1 MSLIDLIFGKPLSN
15 QADEQERV
23 GPAAGI
29 PIFGLDGLGSAAY
42 GPEAALTVLLGLGAL
57 GIHYVVP
64 LSSAII
70 VVLGIVYFSYRQTI
84 AAYPTGAGAYTVA
97 SENLGTFSG
106 LLAAAALMID
116 YVLVAAVGIAAG
128 VGALVSAVPSWQP
141 HTLLF
146 CLIILATIAFINL
159 RGVRSAGLAFMA
171 PTYVF
176 VACLLLTIG
185 VGVAQT
191 ILSGGTPMPV
201 DAPPR
206 IPPATEALGAWLLLR
221 AFASGCT
228 AMTGVEAVSNG
239 VGAFREPKVK
249 SAQITLSVIIGILM
263 MLLAGI
269 AFLCQAYHIGATVPD
284 QPGYASVL
292 SQLVEAVAGRGLF
305 YYVTIG
311 SVVMVL
317 VLQANT
323 AFAGFPRLCHAV
335 SRDGYLPV
343 SLAVRGRRLVYSQ
356 GIYALAL
363 ISAVLLIAFSGITD
377 RLIPLFAIGA
387 FLSFT
392 LSQAGM
398 VEHWRRKRGPY
409 FRHSM
414 FINGL
419 GAVAT
424 AITLGIVIVSK
435 FTEGAWITL
444 LVVPILLTMMY
455 KIRSHYDRV
464 TQEIDHPAPLIVD
477 NLISPLAVVPIQ
489 QWSKV
494 AQKTLRYALALS
506 PDVVALHIDSGESCD
521 LPPRWRELVE
531 EPAQKADLPV
541 PRLVVLK
548 SPYRLVVRPIL
559 QFVLDLEA
567 RNPGRPIAVIV
578 PELVEKHWWQYFL
591 HRQHGR
597 LLSLLLIFKGNQRI
611 SIINVPWHL
620 DAPPSRGFQASP
632 RNRPTETRHTET
644 PQRVA

>member
-29 PIFGLDGLGSAAY
+29 PIFGLDALGSASY
-42 GPEAALTVLLGLGAL
+42 GPEAALTALLALGAM

-64 LSSAII
+64 LSTAII
-70 VVLGIVYFSYRQTI
+70 VVLAIVYFSYRQTI
-84 AAYPTGAGAYTVA
+84 AAYPAGAGAYTVA
-97 SENLGTFSG
+97 SENLGTFPG
-106 LLAAAALMID
+106 LLAGAALMID

-128 VGALVSAVPSWQP
+128 VGALVSAIPAWQP
-141 HTLLF
+141 HTLMI
-146 CLIILATIAFINL
+146 CLVILAVITVVNL

-171 PTYVF
+171 PTYMF
-176 VACLLLTIG
+176 VGCLLLTIG
-185 VGVAQT
+185 VGIAKT

-201 DAPPR
+201 DAPPH

-239 VGAFREPKVK
+239 VGTFREPKVK
-249 SAQITLSVIIGILM
+249 SAQVTLSVIIGILM
-263 MLLAGI
+263 MLLAGV
-269 AFLCQAYHIGATVPD
+269 AFLCQAYHIGATSPD
-284 QPGYASVL
+284 QPGYESVL
-292 SQLVEAVAGRGLF
+292 SQLVAAVAGRGLF

-311 SVVMVL
+311 SIVL
-317 VLQANT
+317 VLALQANT
-323 AFAGFPRLCHAV
+323 AFADFPRLCHAV

-363 ISAVLLIAFSGITD
+363 ISALLLIAFGGITD

-398 VEHWRRKRGPY
+398 VAHWRKMRGPY
-409 FRHSM
+409 FRQSM
-414 FINGL
+414 FINGI
-419 GAVAT
+419 GAIAT
-424 AITLGIVIVSK
+424 AITLGVVVVSK

-444 LVVPILLTMMY
+444 LVVPILLAMMY

-464 TQEIDHPAPLIVD
+464 SQEIAHPDPLVVD

-506 PDVVALHIDSGESCD
+506 PDVLALHIDSGETCD

-531 EPAQKADLPV
+531 EPARKAELPV

-548 SPYRLVVRPIL
+548 SPYRFVVRPIL
-559 QFVLDLEA
+559 DYVLDLEA
-567 RNPGRPIAVIV
+567 RNPDRPIAVVV

-620 DAPPSRGFQASP
+620 DAPPSRGFKNIPEKRQIERS
-632 RNRPTETRHTET
+632 ETET
-644 PQRVA
+644 PERVA

>member
-15 QADEQERV
+15 QADEKERV

-29 PIFGLDGLGSAAY
+29 PIFGLDALGSAAY
-42 GPEAALTVLLGLGAL
+42 GPEAALTVLLALGVL

-64 LSSAII
+64 LSTAII
-70 VVLGIVYFSYRQTI
+70 VLLAIVYFSYRQTV
-84 AAYPTGAGAYTVA
+84 AAYPSGAGAYTVA
-97 SENLGTFSG
+97 SENLGTFPG

-116 YVLVAAVGIAAG
+116 YVLVVAVGIAAG
-128 VGALVSAVPSWQP
+128 VGALVSAIPGWQP
-141 HTLLF
+141 HTLLL
-146 CLIILATIAFINL
+146 CLIILAIITFVNL
-159 RGVRSAGLAFMA
+159 RGVRSAGLVFML

-176 VACLLLTIG
+176 VASLLLTIG
-185 VGVAQT
+185 IGIAKT
-191 ILSGGTPMPV
+191 ILSGGTPVPV
-201 DAPPR
+201 DAPPQL
-206 IPPATEALGAWLLLR
+206 PPATEALGAWLLLR
-221 AFASGCT
+221 ALASGCT

-284 QPGYASVL
+284 QPGYESVL
-292 SQLVEAVAGRGLF
+292 SQLIAAVAGRGLF

-311 SVVMVL
+311 SVVLVL
-317 VLQANT
+317 ALQANT

-335 SRDGYLPV
+335 SRDGYLPI

-356 GIYALAL
+356 GIYSLTIIA
-363 ISAVLLIAFSGITD
+363 AVLLVAFGGITD

-398 VEHWRRKRGPY
+398 VEHWRKVRGPY
-409 FRHSM
+409 FRQSM
-414 FINGL
+414 FVNGV
-419 GAVAT
+419 GAIAT
-424 AITLGIVIVSK
+424 AITLAIVIVSK
-435 FTEGAWITL
+435 FAEGAWITL

-455 KIRSHYDRV
+455 KIRAHYERV
-464 TQEIDHPAPLIVD
+464 SQEIAHPAPLEVD

-489 QWSKV
+489 QWSRV
-494 AQKTLRYALALS
+494 AQKTLRYAMAMS
-506 PDVVALHIDSGESCD
+506 PDIIALHIDSGESCD
-521 LPPRWRELVE
+521 LPSRWRELVE
-531 EPAQKADLPV
+531 EPASKSDLPV
-541 PRLVVLK
+541 PRLIVLK
-548 SPYRLVVRPIL
+548 SPYRFVVRPIL
-559 QFVLDLEA
+559 DFVIDLEA
-567 RNPGRPIAVIV
+567 QNPSRPIAVV
-578 PELVEKHWWQYFL
+578 LPELVEKHWWQYFL

-620 DAPPSRGFQASP
+620 DAPPSRTYQRLPAQ
-632 RNRPTETRHTET
+632 RRTEEQVET
-644 PQRVA
+644 PERVA

>member
-15 QADEQERV
+15 QADEKERV

-29 PIFGLDGLGSAAY
+29 PIFGLDALGSAAY
-42 GPEAALTVLLGLGAL
+42 GPEAALTVLFGLGAL

-70 VVLGIVYFSYRQTI
+70 VLLAIVYFSYRQTI
-84 AAYPTGAGAYTVA
+84 AAYPNGAGAYTVA
-97 SENLGTFSG
+97 SENLGTFPG

-128 VGALVSAVPSWQP
+128 VGAMVSAIPSLQP
-141 HTLLF
+141 HTLLL
-146 CLIILATIAFINL
+146 CLIILATIAFVNL

-176 VACLLLTIG
+176 VACLLLMIG

-191 ILSGGTPMPV
+191 ILSGGTPTPV
-201 DAPPR
+201 DAPPHL
-206 IPPATEALGAWLLLR
+206 PPTTEALGAWLLLR

-228 AMTGVEAVSNG
+228 AMTGVEAVSTG
-239 VGAFREPKVK
+239 VNAFREPNVK

-263 MLLAGI
+263 TLLAGI
-269 AFLCQAYHIGATVPD
+269 AFLCQAYHIGATIPD
-284 QPGYASVL
+284 QPGYESVL
-292 SQLVEAVAGRGLF
+292 SQLVAAVAGRGLF

-311 SVVMVL
+311 SVVLVL

-335 SRDGYLPV
+335 ARDGYLPIT
-343 SLAVRGRRLVYSQ
+343 LGVRGRRLVYSQ
-356 GIYALAL
+356 GIYALTI
-363 ISAVLLIAFSGITD
+363 ISAVLLAAFGGITD

-398 VEHWRRKRGPY
+398 VAHWRRKRGRY
-409 FRHSM
+409 FLPSM
-414 FINGL
+414 LISGL
-419 GAVAT
+419 GAIAT
-424 AITLGIVIVSK
+424 AVTLGVVIVSK

-444 LVVPILLTMMY
+444 LVVPILLAMMY
-455 KIRSHYDRV
+455 KIRQHYDRV
-464 TQEIDHPAPLIVD
+464 AQEIAHPAPLEVE

-506 PDVVALHIDSGESCD
+506 PDVVALHIDSGEHCD
-521 LPPRWRELVE
+521 LPAKWRELVE
-531 EPAQKADLPV
+531 QPARHADLPV
-541 PRLVVLK
+541 PRLVVVK
-548 SPYRLVVRPIL
+548 SPYRFIVQPIL
-559 QFVLDLEA
+559 DFVLDLEA
-567 RNPGRPIAVIV
+567 QNPGRPIAVV
-578 PELVEKHWWQYFL
+578 LPELVEKHWWQYFL

-620 DAPPSRGFQASP
+620 DAPPSRVFQNLPES
-632 RNRPTETRHTET
+632 RETET
-644 PQRVA
+644 PERVA

>member
-15 QADEQERV
+15 QADEHERV

-29 PIFGLDGLGSAAY
+29 PIFGLDALGSAAY
-42 GPEAALTVLLGLGAL
+42 GPEAALTALLGLGAL
-57 GIHYVVP
+57 GVHYVVP

-70 VVLGIVYFSYRQTI
+70 LLLAIVYFSYRQTI
-84 AAYPTGAGAYTVA
+84 AAYPSGAGAYTVA
-97 SENLGTFSG
+97 SENLGVFPG

-128 VGALVSAVPSWQP
+128 VGALVSAIPSLQP
-141 HTLLF
+141 HTLLL
-146 CLIILATIAFINL
+146 CLIILAIVAFVNL
-159 RGVRSAGLAFMA
+159 RGVRSAGLAFMM

-176 VACLLLTIG
+176 VACLLLTIA
-185 VGVAQT
+185 VGVVQT

-201 DAPPR
+201 DAPPPL
-206 IPPATEALGAWLLLR
+206 PPATEALGIWLLLR

-263 MLLAGI
+263 ALLAGI

-284 QPGYASVL
+284 QPGYQSVL
-292 SQLVEAVAGRGLF
+292 SQLVAAVAGRGIF

-311 SVVMVL
+311 SIVL
-317 VLQANT
+317 VLALQANT
-323 AFAGFPRLCHAV
+323 AFADFPRLCHAV
-335 SRDGYLPV
+335 SRDGYLPI

-356 GIYALAL
+356 GIYALTM
-363 ISAVLLIAFSGITD
+363 ISADLLLAFGGITD

-398 VEHWRRKRGPY
+398 VAHWRKKRGRY

-414 FINGL
+414 LINGL
-419 GAVAT
+419 GALAT
-424 AITLGIVIVSK
+424 AITLGVVIVSK
-435 FTEGAWITL
+435 FAEGAWITL
-444 LVVPILLTMMY
+444 LVVPILLIMMY
-455 KIRSHYDRV
+455 KIRTHYDRV
-464 TQEIDHPAPLIVD
+464 AQEISHPAPLAVD

-489 QWSKV
+489 QWSRV
-494 AQKTLRYALALS
+494 AQKTLRYAMALS
-506 PDVVALHIDSGESCD
+506 PDVVALHIDSGDVCD

-531 EPAQKADLPV
+531 EPAAKADLPV
-541 PRLVVLK
+541 PRLVVIK
-548 SPYRLVVRPIL
+548 SPYRLFIRPIL
-559 QFVLDLEA
+559 NFVLELEA
-567 RNPGRPIAVIV
+567 QNPGRPIAVVV

-620 DAPPSRGFQASP
+620 DAPPSKGFQ
-632 RNRPTETRHTET
+632 RPPESRRAEARQPET

>member
-1 MSLIDLIFGKPLSN
+1 MSLIDLIVGKPLSN
-15 QADEQERV
+15 QADEHERV
-23 GPAAGI
+23 GPASGI
-29 PIFGLDGLGSAAY
+29 PIFGLDALGSAAY

-70 VVLGIVYFSYRQTI
+70 VLLAIVYFSYRQTI
-84 AAYPTGAGAYTVA
+84 AAYPSGAGAYTVA
-97 SENLGTFSG
+97 SENLGTFPG

-116 YVLVAAVGIAAG
+116 YVLVAAVGVAAG
-128 VGALVSAVPSWQP
+128 VGALVSAIPSWQP
-141 HTLLF
+141 HTLLI
-146 CLIILATIAFINL
+146 CLIILAIVTFVNL
-159 RGVRSAGLAFMA
+159 RGVRSAGLAFMT

-176 VACLLLTIG
+176 ITCLLLTIG
-185 VGVAQT
+185 VGIAKTV
-191 ILSGGTPMPV
+191 LSGGNPMPV
-201 DAPPR
+201 DSPPV

-269 AFLCQAYHIGATVPD
+269 AFLCQAYHIAATVPD
-284 QPGYASVL
+284 QPGYQSVL
-292 SQLVEAVAGRGLF
+292 SQLVAAVAGRGLF
-305 YYVTIG
+305 YYITVASIVT
-311 SVVMVL
+311 VL

-363 ISAVLLIAFSGITD
+363 IAAALLIAFGGITD

-398 VEHWRRKRGPY
+398 VEHWRRKRGAY
-409 FRHSM
+409 FRYSM
-414 FINGL
+414 FVNGL

-424 AITLGIVIVSK
+424 AITLGVVVVSK
-435 FTEGAWITL
+435 FMEGAWITL
-444 LVVPILLTMMY
+444 LVVPMLLAMMY

-464 TQEIDHPAPLIVD
+464 SQEIAHPAPLVVD

-506 PDVVALHIDSGESCD
+506 PDVIALHIDSGEACD
-521 LPPRWRELVE
+521 LPLRWPELVE
-531 EPAQKADLPV
+531 EPARKADLPV
-541 PRLVVLK
+541 PRLILLK
-548 SPYRLVVRPIL
+548 SPYRFVVRPIL

-567 RNPGRPIAVIV
+567 RNPGRPIAVVV

-597 LLSLLLIFKGNQRI
+597 LLSFLLIFKGNQRI

-620 DAPPSRGFQASP
+620 DAPPSKSFPNLQEP
-632 RNRPTETRHTET
+632 RQSESSPTETS
-644 PQRVA
+644 QRVA

>member
-1 MSLIDLIFGKPLSN
+1 MSLLDVIFGKPLSN
-15 QADEQERV
+15 QADEKERV
-23 GPAAGI
+23 GPSSGI
-29 PIFGLDGLGSAAY
+29 PIFGLDALGSAAY
-42 GPEAALTVLLGLGAL
+42 GPEAVLTALMVLGVL

-64 LSSAII
+64 LSGAII
-70 VVLGIVYFSYRQTI
+70 LLLGIVYFSYRQTI
-84 AAYPTGAGAYTVA
+84 AAYPNGAGAYTVA
-97 SENLGTFSG
+97 SENLGRFPG

-128 VGALVSAVPSWQP
+128 VGAMVSAIPSWQP
-141 HTLLF
+141 HTLLL
-146 CLIILATIAFINL
+146 CLLILVIITMVNL
-159 RGVRSAGLAFMA
+159 RGVRSAGLAFTL

-176 VACLLLTIG
+176 VGTLLLTIG
-185 VGVAQT
+185 IGIAKT
-191 ILSGGTPMPV
+191 ILSGGTPIPV
-201 DAPPR
+201 DAPAR
-206 IPPATEALGAWLLLR
+206 LHPATELLGAWLLLR
-221 AFASGCT
+221 AFSSGCT

-239 VGAFREPKVK
+239 VSAFREPKVK
-249 SAQITLSVIIGILM
+249 SAQLTLSVIIGILM

-269 AFLCQAYHIGATVPD
+269 AFLCQAYHIGATVPG
-284 QPGYASVL
+284 QPGFESVL
-292 SQLVEAVAGRGLF
+292 SQLVAAVAGRGLF
-305 YYVTIG
+305 YYLTIG
-311 SVVMVL
+311 SVVLVL
-317 VLQANT
+317 ALQANT
-323 AFAGFPRLCHAV
+323 AFAGFPRLCHAI

-343 SLAVRGRRLVYSQ
+343 VMAVRGRRLVYSQ
-356 GIYALAL
+356 GIYALTIITAL
-363 ISAVLLIAFSGITD
+363 LLIAFSGITD

-398 VEHWRRKRGPY
+398 VAHWRRKRGPY

-414 FINGL
+414 LINGL
-419 GAVAT
+419 GALAT
-424 AITLGIVIVSK
+424 AITLGVVIVSK

-455 KIRSHYDRV
+455 KIRAHYDRV
-464 TQEIDHPAPLIVD
+464 AQEIAHPAPLMVE
-477 NLISPLAVVPIQ
+477 NLISPFAVVPIQ

-506 PDVVALHIDSGESCD
+506 PDVIALHIDSGDSCD

-531 EPAQKADLPV
+531 DPARKADLPV

-548 SPYRLVVRPIL
+548 SPYRSIVRPIL
-559 QFVLDLEA
+559 NFVLDLEA
-567 RNPGRPIAVIV
+567 RNPERPIAVVV

-597 LLSLLLIFKGNQRI
+597 FLSLLLIFKGNQRI

-620 DAPPSRGFQASP
+620 DAPPSNALHAIPKHEAES
-632 RNRPTETRHTET
+632 